1 MIETNEELFS
11 MIDKVISDRL
21 ERKECSYDIV
31 LIREYLLTKN
41 IKDREESKERWGL
54 QIMFI

>member
-41 IKDREESKERWGL
+41 IKDREESKER
-54 QIMFI
+54 